1 MLENAIWLLGCIR
14 IWVANNTNLKEQKE
28 ETSMVILGV
37 FVVLAIILTW
47 FVVKAT
53 REERS
58 EVNRA
63 IEICI
68 PI

>member
-1 MLENAIWLLGCIR
+1 
-14 IWVANNTNLKEQKE
+14 
-28 ETSMVILGV
+28 MVILGV

-63 IEICI
+63 IEICKI
-68 PI
+68 LNLSIEYVAGFTDEIKRINETLIQ